1 MKIADVEISEIIFA
15 LRNTIAIVIIVKTLK
30 LTIMKMSHHRH
41 QLIRGEITIIIDIR
55 AIIIKIMIRTMAQK
69 RIQEIAIGETTDQ
82 IELIDMIDS
91 IDMKDMIT
99 GIDVVMSH
107 TTIVIQSKIM
117 WQKLNWQIVRN
128 AKDLQGKL
136 TPAN

>member
-1 MKIADVEISEIIFA
+1 
-15 LRNTIAIVIIVKTLK
+15 
-30 LTIMKMSHHRH
+30 
-41 QLIRGEITIIIDIR
+41 
-55 AIIIKIMIRTMAQK
+55 MIRTMAQK